1 MLTHSLPTR
10 PDSMKKVD
18 VLLQP
23 HPLTRRLTIACCAVL
38 LASCAMLEPLPELPE
53 DRITQTVTLPAG
65 WADVD
70 IYRPPGAGPAPMVII
85 AHGFSRSRH
94 NMAGWGR
101 YLAEAGVL
109 AVVPDLPAW
118 SDHERNGRFLAE
130 LQAELLSDPDW
141 RSAIDAQRLGLMG
154 FSAGGLASLLA
165 AAELPDLTIWIGLDP
180 VDRGGLGAV
189 AAGRVRARSV
199 VITAEPSA
207 CNAHGNARALVDA
220 LLAPDAYHI
229 TGAVHADAEWPG
241 SRWADLAC
249 EPATPEGR
257 AAFRRQATSIM
268 LAAFALEPDE

>member
-1 MLTHSLPTR
+1 MDVFRLPHQ
-10 PDSMKKVD
+10 
-18 VLLQP
+18 LNI
-23 HPLTRRLTIACCAVL
+23 RLTTACCFLL
-38 LASCAMLEPLPELPE
+38 LASCAVLEPLPELPE
-53 DRITQTVTLPAG
+53 DRVTLTVTLPAG

-85 AHGFSRSRH
+85 AHGFSRSRY

-101 YLAEAGVL
+101 YLADAGII

-130 LQAELLSDPDW
+130 LQAELLDDPDW
-141 RSAIDAQRLGLMG
+141 AACIDTERLGLMG

-165 AAELPDLTIWIGLDP
+165 AAELPNLRIWVGLDP
-180 VDRGGLGAV
+180 VDRGGLGAAV
-189 AAGRVRARSV
+189 AGRIHAQAV

-207 CNAHGNARALVDA
+207 CNAHGNARVIVDA
-220 LLAPDAYHI
+220 LPAPDIHHI

-241 SRWADLAC
+241 SRLADLAC

-257 AAFRRQATSIM
+257 AEFRRQATSVL
-268 LAAFALEPDE
+268 LAAFALEPGG